1 MQSFKSYLIPTSYSQ
16 IFPYQLEQVL
26 MNTLIVSLIVSRSLQ
41 KKGKQRSNKKSKD
54 RLEQTLFVNIYAKKS
69 EHSWRSILNL
79 GISKCWLWY
88 QKSKNIKLSRSIT
101 LGLKPT
107 LCQSETLKWC
117 FFTRS
122 VPCYKRT
129 SRVYH
134 TARTTLHVSKW
145 SLWPLPHSF
154 VFLKNH
160 FATTA
165 PIKYLITTLIRQLMD
180 ASVTFEAIVAEWSS
194 ALDSSYGVSG

>member
-1 MQSFKSYLIPTSYSQ
+1 MQSFKSYFIPTSYSQ

-26 MNTLIVSLIVSRSLQ
+26 MNTLIVFMIVGRSLQ
-41 KKGKQRSNKKSKD
+41 KKRKQKSSSQAT
-54 RLEQTLFVNIYAKKS
+54 LEQTLFVNIYAKKN
-69 EHSWRSILNL
+69 EHTCIWRSIYNL

-88 QKSKNIKLSRSIT
+88 QKSKYIKLSRSIT

-107 LCQSETLKWC
+107 LCRSETLKWC
-117 FFTRS
+117 LFTRS

-129 SRVYH
+129 CRVYH
-134 TARTTLHVSKW
+134 TASTTLHVSKW
-145 SLWPLPHSF
+145 SIRPLPHSF

-165 PIKYLITTLIRQLMD
+165 PIK
-180 ASVTFEAIVAEWSS
+180 
-194 ALDSSYGVSG
+194 